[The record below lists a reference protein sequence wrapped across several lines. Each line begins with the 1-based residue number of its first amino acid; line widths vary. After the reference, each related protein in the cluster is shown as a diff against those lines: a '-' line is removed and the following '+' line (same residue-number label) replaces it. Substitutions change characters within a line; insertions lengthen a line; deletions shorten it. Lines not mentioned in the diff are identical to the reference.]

1 MHEPQGIDCR
11 TNGMPPISRVL
22 RDVLDRAE
30 GDSITLATI
39 VDSLGERTMAI
50 LMILFCL
57 PNCLPVPPGVG
68 LVFGFPMLL
77 VATQMILAYQRPW
90 LPRKLLSRS
99 IKTDAYAR
107 MIDLAEPRLQRV
119 ESYLKPRYTFLFSGI
134 AERLLG
140 IFFAL
145 CAISVIL
152 PLPGS
157 NFPPAIASVL
167 GVARHAGGGRHRPS
181 RRADARHPRPDLHHG
196 GRRRLDLG
204 GDLRGAGA
212 ARAVG
217 PAPEQFQEKC
227 AAVFRP
233 ELRRNKELERLTDS
247 RKR

>member
-1 MHEPQGIDCR
+1 MKVDMHEPQGTDCR

-22 RDVLDRAE
+22 RDVLNRAE
-30 GDSITLATI
+30 GDAITLATI

-77 VATQMILAYQRPW
+77 VAAQMILAYQRPW
-90 LPRKLLSRS
+90 LPRKLLVRS
-99 IKTDAYAR
+99 IKTDAYAK
-107 MIDLAEPRLQRV
+107 MIDLAEPRLQRI

-140 IFFAL
+140 VFFAL

-167 GVARHAGGGRHRPS
+167 VSLAMLEEDGIVLLVGLTLGILGLTYTTVVGG
-181 RRADARHPRPDLHHG
+181 ALIWAAIYAMQTL
-196 GRRRLDLG
+196 LG
-204 GDLRGAGA
+204 L
-212 ARAVG
+212 
-217 PAPEQFQEKC
+217 
-227 AAVFRP
+227 
-233 ELRRNKELERLTDS
+233 
-247 RKR
+247 

>member
-30 GDSITLATI
+30 GDAITLATI

-90 LPRKLLSRS
+90 LPQKLLKRS

-119 ESYLKPRYTFLFSGI
+119 ESYLKPRYTFLFFGI

-167 GVARHAGGGRHRPS
+167 VSLAMLEEDGIVLLAGLTLGILGLTYTTVVGG
-181 RRADARHPRPDLHHG
+181 ALIWAAIYAVQAL
-196 GRRRLDLG
+196 LG
-204 GDLRGAGA
+204 L
-212 ARAVG
+212 
-217 PAPEQFQEKC
+217 
-227 AAVFRP
+227 
-233 ELRRNKELERLTDS
+233 
-247 RKR
+247 